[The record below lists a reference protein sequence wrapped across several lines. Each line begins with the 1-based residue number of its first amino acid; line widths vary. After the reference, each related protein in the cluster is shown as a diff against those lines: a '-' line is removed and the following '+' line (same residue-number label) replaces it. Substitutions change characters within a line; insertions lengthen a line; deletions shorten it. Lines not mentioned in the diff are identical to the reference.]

1 MYTGKEV
8 FQLGTMKDVAALAKV
23 GVGTVSRVLNNSGAV
38 KESTRRKVEAAMK
51 ELNYI
56 PNAYARGLKMNKTNT
71 VALIIPTI
79 WHPFFSEF
87 AYYVERN
94 LSEHKYKMLLCNS
107 DVNNDKELEYIQMV
121 QENKVDGIIGI
132 TYSDLDNFVSSH
144 LPFVTIDRH
153 FKEETVCVTS
163 DNFHAG
169 QLAVEKLVEKGCQ
182 KLGYIGTH
190 SRFPT
195 ETTKRRS
202 GFVEQ
207 AELMEIPYAIYDG
220 EDPVVEFKQEIRTF
234 LEENPDVDGVFAHT
248 DFIALDILE
257 VLDEMKRK
265 VPEEVQIIG
274 CDGIKMEA
282 GRKQIVSTIRQPV
295 DLMAKAAVEKIIQVI
310 DGEPVKTKIT
320 LSVHYVEGPT
330 TKNKILK

>member
-1 MYTGKEV
+1 
-8 FQLGTMKDVAALAKV
+8 
-23 GVGTVSRVLNNSGAV
+23 
-38 KESTRRKVEAAMK
+38 MK

-87 AYYVERN
+87 AYYVESN
-94 LSEHKYKMLLCNS
+94 LAEHKYKMLLCNS
-107 DVNNDKELEYIQMV
+107 DVSSDKELEYIQMV

-169 QLAVEKLVEKGCQ
+169 QLAVEKLVEKGCH

-195 ETTKRRS
+195 ETTKRRD
-202 GFVEQ
+202 GFKAKAEQ
-207 AELMEIPYAIYDG
+207 MGMPYAIYDG
-220 EDPVVEFKQEIRTF
+220 EDPVIEFKQEIRTF
-234 LEENPDVDGVFAHT
+234 FEENPDVDGIFAHT

-257 VLDEMKRK
+257 VLEEMKRN

-274 CDGIKMEA
+274 CDGIKMES
-282 GRKQIVSTIRQPV
+282 GRRQIVSTIRQSV

-310 DGEPVKTKIT
+310 DGESVRTKIT
-320 LSVHYVEGPT
+320 LPVHYVEGPT
-330 TKNKILK
+330 TKNKMSK

>member
-1 MYTGKEV
+1 MA
-8 FQLGTMKDVAALAKV
+8 TMKDVAALAKV
-23 GVGTVSRVLNNSGAV
+23 GVGTVSRVLNSSGSV

-87 AYYVERN
+87 AYYVESN
-94 LSEHKYKMLLCNS
+94 LAEHKYKMLLCNS
-107 DVNNDKELEYIQMV
+107 DVSSDKEWEYIQMV

-310 DGEPVKTKIT
+310 DGEPVKTRIT

>member
-1 MYTGKEV
+1 MA
-8 FQLGTMKDVAALAKV
+8 TMKDVAALANV
-23 GVGTVSRVLNNSGAV
+23 GVGTVSRVLNSSGSV

-87 AYYVERN
+87 AYYVESN
-94 LSEHKYKMLLCNS
+94 LAEHKYKMLLCNS
-107 DVNNDKELEYIQMV
+107 DVSSDKELEYIQMV

-169 QLAVEKLVEKGCQ
+169 QLAVEKLVEKGCH

-195 ETTKRRS
+195 ETTKRRD
-202 GFVEQ
+202 GFKAKAEQ
-207 AELMEIPYAIYDG
+207 MGMPYAIYDG
-220 EDPVVEFKQEIRTF
+220 EDPVIEFKQEIRTF
-234 LEENPDVDGVFAHT
+234 FEETPDVDGIFAHT

-257 VLDEMKRK
+257 VLEEMKRN

-274 CDGIKMEA
+274 CDGIKMES
-282 GRKQIVSTIRQPV
+282 GRRQIVSTIRQSV

-310 DGEPVKTKIT
+310 DGESVRTKIT
-320 LSVHYVEGPT
+320 LPVHYVEGPT
-330 TKNKILK
+330 TKNKMSK

>member
-1 MYTGKEV
+1 MA
-8 FQLGTMKDVAALAKV
+8 TMKDVAALAKV
-23 GVGTVSRVLNNSGAV
+23 GVGTVSRVLNSSGSV

-87 AYYVERN
+87 AYYVESN
-94 LSEHKYKMLLCNS
+94 LAEHKYKMLLCNS
-107 DVNNDKELEYIQMV
+107 DVSSDKELEYIQMV

-169 QLAVEKLVEKGCQ
+169 QLAVEKLVEKGCH

-195 ETTKRRS
+195 ETTKRRD
-202 GFVEQ
+202 GFKAKAEQ
-207 AELMEIPYAIYDG
+207 MGMPYAIYDG
-220 EDPVVEFKQEIRTF
+220 EDPVIEFKQEIRTF
-234 LEENPDVDGVFAHT
+234 FEENPDVDGIFAHT

-257 VLDEMKRK
+257 ILEEMKRK
-265 VPEEVQIIG
+265 VPEEMQIIG
-274 CDGIKMEA
+274 CDGIKMES
-282 GRKQIVSTIRQPV
+282 GRRQIVSTIRQPV

-320 LSVHYVEGPT
+320 LPVHYLEGST
-330 TKNKILK
+330 TKNEILK

>member
-1 MYTGKEV
+1 M
-8 FQLGTMKDVAALAKV
+8 GTMKDVAALAKV

-87 AYYVERN
+87 AYYVESN
-94 LSEHKYKMLLCNS
+94 LAEHKYKMLLCNS
-107 DVNNDKELEYIQMV
+107 DVSSDKELEYIQMV

-169 QLAVEKLVEKGCQ
+169 QLAVEKLVEKGCH

-195 ETTKRRS
+195 ETTKRRD
-202 GFVEQ
+202 GFKAKAEQ
-207 AELMEIPYAIYDG
+207 MGMPYAIYDG
-220 EDPVVEFKQEIRTF
+220 EDPVIEFKQEIRTF
-234 LEENPDVDGVFAHT
+234 FEENPDVDGIFAHT

-257 VLDEMKRK
+257 VLEEMKRN

-274 CDGIKMEA
+274 CDGIKMES
-282 GRKQIVSTIRQPV
+282 GRRQIVSTIRQPV

-310 DGEPVKTKIT
+310 DGESVRTKIT
-320 LSVHYVEGPT
+320 LPVHYVEGPT
-330 TKNKILK
+330 TKNKKIKCQNNLA

>member
-1 MYTGKEV
+1 M
-8 FQLGTMKDVAALAKV
+8 GTMKDVAALAKV

-56 PNAYARGLKMNKTNT
+56 PNAYARGLKMNKTHT
-71 VALIIPTI
+71 IALIIPTI

-87 AYYVERN
+87 AYYVEKN
-94 LSEHKYKMLLCNS
+94 LSEQKYKMLLCNS
-107 DVNNDKELEYIQMV
+107 DVSNDKELEYIQMV

-169 QLAVEKLVEKGCQ
+169 QLAVEKLAEKNCK

-190 SRFPT
+190 SRFPS
-195 ETTKRRS
+195 ETTKRRD
-202 GFVEQ
+202 GFEEQ
-207 AELMEIPYAIYDG
+207 AKRLQLPYAIYDG
-220 EDPVVEFKQEIRTF
+220 EDPVMDFKQEIRAF
-234 LEENPDVDGVFAHT
+234 FEKNPDVDGVFAHT

-257 VLDEMKRK
+257 VLDEMERK

-282 GRKQIVSTIRQPV
+282 GRRQIVSTIRQPV
-295 DLMAKAAVEKIIQVI
+295 DLMAKAAVEQIIQLI

-320 LSVHYVEGPT
+320 LPVHYVEGPT
-330 TKNKILK
+330 TKNQI

>member
-1 MYTGKEV
+1 M
-8 FQLGTMKDVAALAKV
+8 GTMKDVAALAKV

-257 VLDEMKRK
+257 VLDELKRK

-282 GRKQIVSTIRQPV
+282 GRKQFLSTIRQPV

-320 LSVHYVEGPT
+320 LPVHYLEGST
-330 TKNKILK
+330 TKNEILK

>member
-1 MYTGKEV
+1 MA
-8 FQLGTMKDVAALAKV
+8 TMKDVAALAKV
-23 GVGTVSRVLNNSGAV
+23 GVGTVSRVLNSSGAV

-87 AYYVERN
+87 AYYVESN
-94 LSEHKYKMLLCNS
+94 LAKHKYKMLLCNS
-107 DVNNDKELEYIQMV
+107 DVSSDKELEYIQMV

-169 QLAVEKLVEKGCQ
+169 QLAVEKLVEKGCH

-195 ETTKRRS
+195 ETTKRRNGFEKQAKQS
-202 GFVEQ
+202 G
-207 AELMEIPYAIYDG
+207 IPYAIYDG
-220 EDPVVEFKQEIRTF
+220 QDPVIELKQEIRTF
-234 LEENPDVDGVFAHT
+234 FEENPDVDGIFAHT

-257 VLDEMKRK
+257 VLEEMKRN

-274 CDGIKMEA
+274 CDGIKMES
-282 GRKQIVSTIRQPV
+282 GRRQIVSTIRQPV

-310 DGEPVKTKIT
+310 DGESVRTKIT
-320 LSVHYVEGPT
+320 LPVHYVEGPT
-330 TKNKILK
+330 TKNKMSK

>member
-1 MYTGKEV
+1 MA
-8 FQLGTMKDVAALAKV
+8 TMKDVAALANV
-23 GVGTVSRVLNNSGAV
+23 GVGTVSRVLNSSGSV

-87 AYYVERN
+87 AYYVESN
-94 LSEHKYKMLLCNS
+94 LAEHKYKMLLCNS
-107 DVNNDKELEYIQMV
+107 DVSSDKELEYIQMV

-169 QLAVEKLVEKGCQ
+169 QLAVEKLVEKGCH

-195 ETTKRRS
+195 ETTKRRD
-202 GFVEQ
+202 GFKAKAEQ
-207 AELMEIPYAIYDG
+207 MGMPYAIYDG
-220 EDPVVEFKQEIRTF
+220 EDPVIEFKQEIRTF
-234 LEENPDVDGVFAHT
+234 FEENPDVDGIFAHT

-257 VLDEMKRK
+257 ILEEMKRN

-274 CDGIKMEA
+274 CDGIKMES
-282 GRKQIVSTIRQPV
+282 GRRQIVSTIRQPV

-310 DGEPVKTKIT
+310 DGESVRTKIT
-320 LSVHYVEGPT
+320 LPVHYVEGPT
-330 TKNKILK
+330 TKNKMSK

>member
-1 MYTGKEV
+1 M
-8 FQLGTMKDVAALAKV
+8 GTMKDVAALAKV

-56 PNAYARGLKMNKTNT
+56 PNAYARGLKMNKTHT

-87 AYYVERN
+87 AYYVESN
-94 LSEHKYKMLLCNS
+94 LAEHKYKMLLCNS
-107 DVNNDKELEYIQMV
+107 DVSSDKELEYIQMV

-169 QLAVEKLVEKGCQ
+169 QLAVEKLIEKGCK
-182 KLGYIGTH
+182 KLGYVGTH
-190 SRFPT
+190 SRFPS
-195 ETTKRRS
+195 ETTKRRD
-202 GFVEQ
+202 GFEAQ
-207 AELMEIPYAIYDG
+207 AEQMGVPYAIYDG
-220 EDPVVEFKQEIRTF
+220 EDPVMEFKQEIRTF
-234 LEENPDVDGVFAHT
+234 FEKNPDVDGVFAHT

-257 VLDEMKRK
+257 VLDELKRK

-282 GRKQIVSTIRQPV
+282 GRKQFLSTIRQPV

-320 LSVHYVEGPT
+320 LPVHYLEGST
-330 TKNKILK
+330 TKNEILK

>member
-1 MYTGKEV
+1 MA
-8 FQLGTMKDVAALAKV
+8 TMKDVAALAKV
-23 GVGTVSRVLNNSGAV
+23 GVGTVSRVLNSSGSV

-87 AYYVERN
+87 AYYVESN
-94 LSEHKYKMLLCNS
+94 LAEHKYKMLLCNS
-107 DVNNDKELEYIQMV
+107 DVSSDKELEYIQMV

-169 QLAVEKLVEKGCQ
+169 QLAVEKLVEKGCH

-195 ETTKRRS
+195 ETTKRRNGFEKQAKQS
-202 GFVEQ
+202 G
-207 AELMEIPYAIYDG
+207 IPYAIYDG
-220 EDPVVEFKQEIRTF
+220 QDPVIELKQEIRTF
-234 LEENPDVDGVFAHT
+234 FEENPDVDGIFAHT

-257 VLDEMKRK
+257 VLEEMKRN

-274 CDGIKMEA
+274 CDGIKMES
-282 GRKQIVSTIRQPV
+282 GRRQIVSTIRQPV

-310 DGEPVKTKIT
+310 DGESVRTKIT
-320 LSVHYVEGPT
+320 LPVHYVEGPT
-330 TKNKILK
+330 TKNKMSK

>member
-1 MYTGKEV
+1 MA
-8 FQLGTMKDVAALAKV
+8 TMKDVAALAKV
-23 GVGTVSRVLNNSGAV
+23 GVGTVSRVLNSSGSV

-87 AYYVERN
+87 AYYVESN
-94 LSEHKYKMLLCNS
+94 LAEHKYKMLLCNS
-107 DVNNDKELEYIQMV
+107 DVSSDKELEYIQMV

-169 QLAVEKLVEKGCQ
+169 QLAVEKLVEKGCH

-195 ETTKRRS
+195 ETTKRRNGFEKQAKQS
-202 GFVEQ
+202 G
-207 AELMEIPYAIYDG
+207 IPYAIYDG
-220 EDPVVEFKQEIRTF
+220 QDPVIELKQEIRTF
-234 LEENPDVDGVFAHT
+234 FEENPDVDGIFAHT

-257 VLDEMKRK
+257 VLEEMKRN

-274 CDGIKMEA
+274 CDGIKMES
-282 GRKQIVSTIRQPV
+282 GRRQIVSTIRQPV

-310 DGEPVKTKIT
+310 DGESVSTKIT
-320 LSVHYVEGPT
+320 LPVHYVEGPT
-330 TKNKILK
+330 TKNKMSK

>member
-1 MYTGKEV
+1 MA
-8 FQLGTMKDVAALAKV
+8 TMKDVAALAKV
-23 GVGTVSRVLNNSGAV
+23 GVGTVSRVLNSSGSV

-87 AYYVERN
+87 AYYVESN
-94 LSEHKYKMLLCNS
+94 LAEHKYKMLLCNS
-107 DVNNDKELEYIQMV
+107 DVSSDKELEYIQMV

-169 QLAVEKLVEKGCQ
+169 QLAVEKLVEKGCH

-195 ETTKRRS
+195 ETTKRRD
-202 GFVEQ
+202 GFKAKAEQ
-207 AELMEIPYAIYDG
+207 MGMPYAIYDG
-220 EDPVVEFKQEIRTF
+220 EDPVIEFKQEIRTF
-234 LEENPDVDGVFAHT
+234 FEENPDVDGIFAHT

-257 VLDEMKRK
+257 VLEEMKRN

-274 CDGIKMEA
+274 CDGIKMES
-282 GRKQIVSTIRQPV
+282 GRRQIVSTIRQPV

-320 LSVHYVEGPT
+320 LPVHYLEGST
-330 TKNKILK
+330 TKNEILK

>member
-1 MYTGKEV
+1 MA
-8 FQLGTMKDVAALAKV
+8 TMKDVAALAKV
-23 GVGTVSRVLNNSGAV
+23 GVGTVSRVLNSSGSV

-87 AYYVERN
+87 AYYVESN
-94 LSEHKYKMLLCNS
+94 LAEHKYKMLLCNS
-107 DVNNDKELEYIQMV
+107 DVSSDKELEYIQMV

-169 QLAVEKLVEKGCQ
+169 QLAVEKLVEKGCH

-195 ETTKRRS
+195 ETTKRRD
-202 GFVEQ
+202 GFKAKAEQ
-207 AELMEIPYAIYDG
+207 MGMPYAIYDG
-220 EDPVVEFKQEIRTF
+220 EDPVIEFKQEIRTF
-234 LEENPDVDGVFAHT
+234 FEENPDVDGIFAHT

-257 VLDEMKRK
+257 ILEEMKRK
-265 VPEEVQIIG
+265 VPEEMQIIG
-274 CDGIKMEA
+274 CDGIKMES
-282 GRKQIVSTIRQPV
+282 GRRQIVSTIRQPV

-320 LSVHYVEGPT
+320 LPVHYLEGST
-330 TKNKILK
+330 TKNEKNEILK

>member
-1 MYTGKEV
+1 
-8 FQLGTMKDVAALAKV
+8 MKDVAALAKV

-87 AYYVERN
+87 AYHVESN
-94 LSEHKYKMLLCNS
+94 LAEHKYKMLLCNS
-107 DVNNDKELEYIQMV
+107 DVSNDKELEYIQMV

-169 QLAVEKLVEKGCQ
+169 ELAVEKLVEKGCH
-182 KLGYIGTH
+182 KLGYVGTH
-190 SRFPT
+190 SRFPS
-195 ETTKRRS
+195 ETTKRRD
-202 GFVEQ
+202 GFEAQ
-207 AELMEIPYAIYDG
+207 AGLMGVPYAIYDG
-220 EDPVVEFKQEIRTF
+220 EDPVMEFKQEIRTF
-234 LEENPDVDGVFAHT
+234 FEGNPDVDGVFAHT

-257 VLDEMKRK
+257 VLDEMNRK

-282 GRKQIVSTIRQPV
+282 GRKQFLSTIRQPV

-310 DGEPVKTKIT
+310 DGESVRTKIT
-320 LSVHYVEGPT
+320 LPVHYVEGPT
-330 TKNKILK
+330 TKN

>member
-1 MYTGKEV
+1 MA
-8 FQLGTMKDVAALAKV
+8 TMKDVAALANV

-87 AYYVERN
+87 AYYVESN
-94 LSEHKYKMLLCNS
+94 LAEHKYKMLLCNS
-107 DVNNDKELEYIQMV
+107 DVSSDKELEYIQMV

-169 QLAVEKLVEKGCQ
+169 QLAVEKLVEKGCH

-195 ETTKRRS
+195 ETTKRRN
-202 GFVEQ
+202 GFEKQVEQ
-207 AELMEIPYAIYDG
+207 SGIPYAIYDG
-220 EDPVVEFKQEIRTF
+220 QDPVIELKQEIRTF
-234 LEENPDVDGVFAHT
+234 FEENPDVDGVFAHT

-257 VLDEMKRK
+257 VLEEMKRK

-282 GRKQIVSTIRQPV
+282 GRRQIVSTIRQPV

-320 LSVHYVEGPT
+320 LPVHYIEGPT
-330 TKNKILK
+330 TKNKILI

>member
-1 MYTGKEV
+1 MA
-8 FQLGTMKDVAALAKV
+8 TMKDVAALAKV
-23 GVGTVSRVLNNSGAV
+23 GVGTVSRVLNSSGSV

-87 AYYVERN
+87 AYYVESN
-94 LSEHKYKMLLCNS
+94 LAEHKYKMLLCNS
-107 DVNNDKELEYIQMV
+107 DVSSDKELEYIQMV

-169 QLAVEKLVEKGCQ
+169 QLAVEKLVEKGCH

-195 ETTKRRS
+195 ETTKRRD
-202 GFVEQ
+202 GFKAKAEQ
-207 AELMEIPYAIYDG
+207 MGMPYAIYDG
-220 EDPVVEFKQEIRTF
+220 EDPVIEFKQEIRTF
-234 LEENPDVDGVFAHT
+234 FEENPDVDGIFAHT

-257 VLDEMKRK
+257 VLEEMKRN

-274 CDGIKMEA
+274 CDGIKMES
-282 GRKQIVSTIRQPV
+282 GRRQIVSRIRQPV

-310 DGEPVKTKIT
+310 DGESVRTKIT
-320 LSVHYVEGPT
+320 LPVHYVEGPT
-330 TKNKILK
+330 TKN

>member
-1 MYTGKEV
+1 MA
-8 FQLGTMKDVAALAKV
+8 TMKDVAALAKV
-23 GVGTVSRVLNNSGAV
+23 GVGTVSRVLNSSGSV

-87 AYYVERN
+87 AYYVESN
-94 LSEHKYKMLLCNS
+94 LAEHKYKMLLCNS
-107 DVNNDKELEYIQMV
+107 DVSSDKELEYIQMV
-121 QENKVDGIIGI
+121 HENKVDGIIGI

-144 LPFVTIDRH
+144 LPFVIDRH

-169 QLAVEKLVEKGCQ
+169 QLAVEKLVEKGCH

-195 ETTKRRS
+195 ETTKRRD
-202 GFVEQ
+202 GFKAKAEQ
-207 AELMEIPYAIYDG
+207 MGMPYAIYDG
-220 EDPVVEFKQEIRTF
+220 EDPVIEFKQEIRTF
-234 LEENPDVDGVFAHT
+234 FEENPDVDGIFAHT

-257 VLDEMKRK
+257 VLEEMKRN

-274 CDGIKMEA
+274 CDGIKMES
-282 GRKQIVSTIRQPV
+282 GRRQIVSTIRQPV

-310 DGEPVKTKIT
+310 DGESVRTKIT
-320 LSVHYVEGPT
+320 LPVHYVEGPT
-330 TKNKILK
+330 TKNKMSK

>member
-1 MYTGKEV
+1 
-8 FQLGTMKDVAALAKV
+8 MKDVAALAKV
-23 GVGTVSRVLNNSGAV
+23 GVGTVSRVLNSSGSV

-87 AYYVERN
+87 TYYVESN
-94 LSEHKYKMLLCNS
+94 LAEHKYKMLLCNS
-107 DVNNDKELEYIQMV
+107 DVSSDKELEYIQMV

-169 QLAVEKLVEKGCQ
+169 QLAVEKLVEKGCK
-182 KLGYIGTH
+182 KLGYVGTH

-310 DGEPVKTKIT
+310 DGEPIKMKIT
-320 LSVHYVEGPT
+320 LPVHYVEGPT
-330 TKNKILK
+330 TKNENLK

>member
-1 MYTGKEV
+1 MA
-8 FQLGTMKDVAALAKV
+8 TMKDVAALAKV
-23 GVGTVSRVLNNSGAV
+23 GVGTVSRVLNSSGSV

-87 AYYVERN
+87 AYYVESN
-94 LSEHKYKMLLCNS
+94 LAEHKYKMLLCNS
-107 DVNNDKELEYIQMV
+107 DVSSDKELEYIQMV

-169 QLAVEKLVEKGCQ
+169 QLAVEKLVEKGCH
-182 KLGYIGTH
+182 KLGYVGTH
-190 SRFPT
+190 SRFPS
-195 ETTKRRS
+195 ETTKRRD
-202 GFVEQ
+202 GFKAKAEQ
-207 AELMEIPYAIYDG
+207 MGMPYAIYDG
-220 EDPVVEFKQEIRTF
+220 EDPVIEFKQEIRTF
-234 LEENPDVDGVFAHT
+234 FEENPDVDGIFAHT

-257 VLDEMKRK
+257 VLEEMKRN

-274 CDGIKMEA
+274 CDGIKMES
-282 GRKQIVSTIRQPV
+282 GRRQIVSTIRQPV

-310 DGEPVKTKIT
+310 DGESVRTKIT
-320 LSVHYVEGPT
+320 LPVHYVEGPT
-330 TKNKILK
+330 TKNKMSK

>member
-1 MYTGKEV
+1 M
-8 FQLGTMKDVAALAKV
+8 GTMKDVAALAKV